1 MTIKITDNNK
11 INLNVGTNK
20 PGAQGPQGPAGAT
33 GPQGPAGLKG
43 DTGAIGPQGPTGT
56 QGIKGDAGADGAQGV
71 QGPVGSQGIKGDTGN
86 TGPTGSIGLTG
97 PQGIA
102 GTAGAQGPSGS
113 VGATGPQGPT
123 GLTGAAGASFD
134 IDSYAVTSSIDNN
147 DLLFLSRNSSGNEF
161 KITLTDLNTKIETL
175 ISPALQSYTDTAIAN
190 LINGAPGTLDTLE
203 ELATALND
211 NSNFAT
217 NLTNVVNTKLASADF
232 NALWDTRFS
241 TKTTNNI
248 PEGSTNLYY
257 TSSRADADIDAK
269 ITQPYINAL
278 NINADKLDGYHAS
291 SFIQTGTLAAVASTG
306 AYGDLNGVPVYH
318 TVAQTGDYNDLI
330 NVPLGITY
338 YRNLD
343 VDDHLNLS
351 TAATN
356 QVLSWNGTDY
366 DWVNQSAGGGGG
378 TSNFSGSYN
387 DLTNKPVL
395 FDGDYNTLTNQPTLF
410 DGNYNTLTNKPT
422 LFDGDYNSLINKPS
436 TQVLTAG
443 TNVTI
448 TGNVIDVG
456 SIALTSVRTA
466 VSEAIQLG
474 FSLQEGDVVVRT
486 DLNESY
492 MHNGGTAGTMAD
504 FTLLA
509 TPTNAVLSVVGQTGS
524 ISAAQI
530 KTAYEA
536 EANTNAFTD
545 TEKTKLSNIEINADV
560 TDTTN
565 VVAALTAGSNIT
577 IAADGTIA
585 STASGTSITIQDE
598 GVDLATA
605 ASTINF
611 VGSGVTASGTGSTKT
626 ITISSGGGSSVSSG
640 AIVGTDLVLTNA
652 DATTVTIDATDLINP
667 TPFINQTGQ
676 HWYVAYGTNADVEVT
691 DPQTS
696 NYTVGNAPL
705 YYGEKLQKGFEFV
718 WTQFHMT
725 AQTTF
730 HYSIGIYD
738 GDPTQAG
745 QSSATDLSNWSTK
758 FSFCIDELMADFSNV
773 DNAER
778 SSKNTDIAASTTF
791 TSGTVFRLRYCADNK
806 LRLYADDAL
815 VASTIV
821 AESGNDL
828 DIFFANRGANLE
840 IPDVVNRSFNL
851 DRLSETDDKWY
862 VAYGPKSDQEITTPI
877 TDLAMYSHNP
887 MYWGEALEPGKEFRW
902 TQYYLTNNQQ
912 YYMSIGVWSGDTTQ
926 AAGVLSTAM
935 TNWSTKF
942 GFYFK
947 YLMEDTST
955 HANGGYSS
963 KNTDIAGSTQF
974 ADGSIMRLVY
984 SATDYKLRLYA
995 NNTLMATTLVP
1006 ESGDPLKIHFM
1017 ADHLGNEYP
1026 SFTTK
1031 TTNAL
1036 ESTGSNWYRSY
1047 GINAD
1052 EEVIP
1057 TSITSTVW
1065 DEAPYYWG
1073 EPLTRGNDFSFNMST
1088 GQQWRMGIWG
1098 NNTSPQTYNT
1108 GAIDYSNWD
1117 TVFSFLNGNTEFVG
1131 ASNTEV
1137 QDYNNG
1143 SNYTVASNAPLVLR
1157 FLHNG
1162 HLELIDTTGGAE
1174 MTIGKT
1180 ITPLTVDSFK
1190 VQFSGWANAVF
1201 PVPTIS
1207 NANTIWEIA
1216 HDENLAEDGIIN
1228 GVKSHTVIKS
1238 VMSIVPG
1245 EQININFNQSAQ
1257 GDWYGTNYLGAS
1269 SGVGTAEGQIHNK
1282 FRYQTNESFIGTDY
1296 QFNTSST
1303 NYFEAGGGTIPGW
1316 RQGGAGTIQGV
1327 VSLRYY
1333 DDYSIQL
1340 WSEVVGERIATAF
1353 NAGDGSP
1360 IHLFNGFASPKT
1372 YNKIPAITKQT
1383 IAGGGST
1390 GNNSGTGGMV
1400 VDLGAKTTNFS
1411 IATSSDFEAYLVDTT
1426 NNTIEVTLPGTP
1438 NNGQRIKIIDIG
1450 NNLSTN
1456 NLTINRNNNTIQGDA
1471 SNLTVAINRSAFE
1484 LMFVS
1489 TYGWVLM
1496 NK

>member
-33 GPQGPAGLKG
+33 GPQGAAGLKG

-56 QGIKGDAGADGAQGV
+56 QGIKGDTGADGAQGI

-134 IDSYAVTSSIDNN
+134 IDSYSITSSIDNN

-161 KITLTDLNTKIETL
+161 KITLNDLNTKIETL

-190 LINGAPGTLDTLE
+190 LVNGAPGTLDTLE
-203 ELATALND
+203 ELANALND

-241 TKTTNNI
+241 TKTTNNV
-248 PEGSTNLYY
+248 PEGNSNFYY
-257 TSSRADADIDAK
+257 TTARANTDIDSR

-366 DWVNQSAGGGGG
+366 DWVDQSAGGGGG
-378 TSNFSGSYN
+378 TSNFSGNYN
-387 DLTNKPVL
+387 DLTNKPV
-395 FDGDYNTLTNQPTLF
+395 LF

-422 LFDGDYNSLINKPS
+422 LFDGDYNNLTNKPA
-436 TQVLTAG
+436 TQVLSAG

-448 TGNVIDVG
+448 TGNVIDVD

-466 VSEAIQLG
+466 VSEAAQLG

-492 MHNGGTAGTMAD
+492 MHNGGSAGTMAD

-585 STASGTSITIQDE
+585 STASGTSITIQEE

-611 VGSGVTASGTGSTKT
+611 VGSGVTASGTGATKT
-626 ITISSGGGSSVSSG
+626 ITITGGGSGTSLSSG
-640 AIVGTDLVLTNA
+640 AIVGTDLVLTNS
-652 DATTVTIDATDLINP
+652 DSSTVSIDATDLINP
-667 TPFINQTGQ
+667 VPYLTGSGQ
-676 HWYVAYGTNADVEVT
+676 NWFHAFGTNANTQISGSIT
-691 DPQTS
+691 DATTYANSPQ
-696 NYTVGNAPL
+696 
-705 YYGEKLQKGFEFV
+705 YYGTKLAKGN
-718 WTQFHMT
+718 QFKWQQH
-725 AQTTF
+725 
-730 HYSIGIYD
+730 HLPNNNSY
-738 GDPTQAG
+738 
-745 QSSATDLSNWSTK
+745 
-758 FSFCIDELMADFSNV
+758 
-773 DNAER
+773 
-778 SSKNTDIAASTTF
+778 
-791 TSGTVFRLRYCADNK
+791 
-806 LRLYADDAL
+806 
-815 VASTIV
+815 
-821 AESGNDL
+821 
-828 DIFFANRGANLE
+828 FF
-840 IPDVVNRSFNL
+840 
-851 DRLSETDDKWY
+851 
-862 VAYGPKSDQEITTPI
+862 
-877 TDLAMYSHNP
+877 
-887 MYWGEALEPGKEFRW
+887 
-902 TQYYLTNNQQ
+902 
-912 YYMSIGVWSGDTTQ
+912 SIGVWAGATDAAMDGGGTAGGTT
-926 AAGVLSTAM
+926 L

-942 GFYFK
+942 GFYSNII
-947 YLMEDTST
+947 YADAST
-955 HANGGYSS
+955 ASANAGYSS
-963 KNTDIAGSTQF
+963 KNTDIADNTSTYTNG
-974 ADGSIMRLVY
+974 AICKLRYESDN
-984 SATDYKLRLYA
+984 KLRLYINDVLYA
-995 NNTLMATTLVP
+995 STIVAETGNDLDIFFTGSNN
-1006 ESGDPLKIHFM
+1006 GI
-1017 ADHLGNEYP
+1017 EYP
-1026 SFTTK
+1026 SFINESFNLTR
-1031 TTNAL
+1031 L
-1036 ESTGSNWYRSY
+1036 EETAAAWHISY
-1047 GINAD
+1047 GSSAD
-1052 EEVIP
+1052 EQVGVSTM
-1057 TSITSTVW
+1057 TSAVNQKG
-1065 DEAPYYWG
+1065 PFYWG
-1073 EPLTRGNDFSFNMST
+1073 ESFTRGSEYNFIFDT
-1088 GQQWRMGIWG
+1088 AQQWRMGIWSG
-1098 NNTSPQTYNT
+1098 NETPHGFNT
-1108 GAIDYSNWD
+1108 GMATYSNWS
-1117 TVFSFLNGNTEFVG
+1117 TVFSFLNGSTSFVNGVNTD
-1131 ASNTEV
+1131 V
-1137 QDYNNG
+1137 QSYNSG
-1143 SNYTVASNAPLVLR
+1143 SNYSVANNADLSLR
-1157 FLHNG
+1157 FLSDG
-1162 HLELIDTTGGAE
+1162 HLELVDKTGGTE
-1174 MTIGKT
+1174 STIGKT

-1190 VQFSGWANAVF
+1190 IQFGGWANVEF
-1201 PVPTIS
+1201 PNNGTLSNQTID
-1207 NANTIWEIA
+1207 WEIA
-1216 HDENLAEDGIIN
+1216 HDFDNSEDGYSD
-1228 GVKSHTVIKS
+1228 GVEDHTVLKS
-1238 VMSIVPG
+1238 RISIVPG
-1245 EQININFNQSAQ
+1245 EQFNINLSNVAL
-1257 GDWYGTNYLGAS
+1257 GDYMGTNFTGAS
-1269 SGVGTAEGQIHNK
+1269 GSAISNAEELLDHRFQ
-1282 FRYQTNESFIGTDY
+1282 YQTNESLIGPAWN
-1296 QFNTSST
+1296 FNTAAI
-1303 NYFEAGGGTIPGW
+1303 NYFVTGGGIIPSW
-1316 RQGGAGTIQGV
+1316 RIGGAGTVQGM
-1327 VSLRYY
+1327 VSLRYNN
-1333 DDYSIQL
+1333 DNTLDLYSET
-1340 WSEVVGERIATAF
+1340 SAGSNEHIATCAT
-1353 NAGDGSP
+1353 NASGNA
-1360 IHLFNGFASPKT
+1360 IHLFYGKNGGVGDYS
-1372 YNKIPAITKQT
+1372 KIPVITKQS
-1383 IAGGGST
+1383 IAGGGGSS

-1438 NNGQRIKIIDIG
+1438 NNGQRIKIIDVG